1 MVQTLI
7 TCPYIEEYIHDPDYI
22 DSPNDRD
29 DSVLLFEST
38 ESDVMESIYASK
50 YYGRS
55 TVLAFFV
62 IFLNVMLCIRRPKRN
77 E

>member
-38 ESDVMESIYASK
+38 ESDVMESIYASQNETNDTTTDTSVP
-50 YYGRS
+50 S
-55 TVLAFFV
+55 TFKFHRAL
-62 IFLNVMLCIRRPKRN
+62 R